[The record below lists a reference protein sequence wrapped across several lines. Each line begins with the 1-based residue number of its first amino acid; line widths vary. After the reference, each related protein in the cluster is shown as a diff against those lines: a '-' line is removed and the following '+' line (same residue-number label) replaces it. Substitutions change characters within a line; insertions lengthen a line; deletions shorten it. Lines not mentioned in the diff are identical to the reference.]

1 MDLYFDDYKA
11 MQGDISLTPRPWGFC
26 ETPVTKKYMPCK
38 NQDNQD
44 NRTTCGRHQ
53 CIHTWP
59 TMRD

>member
-1 MDLYFDDYKA
+1 
-11 MQGDISLTPRPWGFC
+11 MQGDISLTPRPWGLC